1 MTVSSGIERHRIPFI
16 AIVPFLLMAFGL
28 TWGLLALYILLPERM
43 NVVFG
48 KLTGHHPLF
57 FLAVYAPAIAAIVIV
72 AYHSGR
78 SGLRRY
84 FSRLLLWRCSPAWY
98 VFLMLGIPLLFIGG
112 AAIKGNLLAE
122 PLPFSSFKALF
133 MALILMAIK
142 GPIEE
147 FGWRGFAL
155 PVDPTQIRTDL
166 GRADGGHYLG
176 SVAFSSLPFERDAAK
191 RLVIHTL
198 FHWLRGGKCDHDTV
212 VQCITW
218 QHPAAGPVPFSAYQS
233 DLA

>member
-1 MTVSSGIERHRIPFI
+1 MTVSSGIERHRIPVI

-28 TWGLLALYILLPERM
+28 TWGLLALYILLLERM

-78 SGLRRY
+78 SGLGRY
-84 FSRLLLWRCSPAWY
+84 FSRRLLWRCSPAWY
-98 VFLMLGIPLLFIGG
+98 IFLMLGIPFLFIGG
-112 AAIKGNLLAE
+112 AAIKG
-122 PLPFSSFKALF
+122 
-133 MALILMAIK
+133 
-142 GPIEE
+142 PIEA
-147 FGWRGFAL
+147 FGWRVFAL
-155 PVDPTQIRTDL
+155 PVIQRKFAPIWAGLML
-166 GRADGGHYLG
+166 GIIWGEWHFP
-176 SVAFSSLPFERDAAK
+176 AFFLSGTPQSAWSFTPF
-191 RLVIHTL
+191 
-198 FHWLRGGKCDHDTV
+198 FNWLRGGKCDHDTV

-218 QHPAAGPVPFSAYQS
+218 QYPAAGPVPFSAYQS